1 MKKKIIVSIVIILLV
16 NLVICYNNIVL
27 GVSSIEDLIGDDTMQ
42 SVSTPDDSK
51 SGIVTGINGVIGL
64 LQFVGSGISIIVVTI
79 LGMKYI
85 LASPAD
91 KADVKKSIMPII
103 IGCVLLFGAVNL
115 VSIIMSFSDGIFEVK
130 KGK

>member
-1 MKKKIIVSIVIILLV
+1 MKKKIIISIVIILLV
-16 NLVICYNNIVL
+16 NLVICCNNIAL
-27 GVSSIEDLIGDDTMQ
+27 GISSIEDLIDDATMQ
-42 SVSTPDDSK
+42 NVSTPDDSE
-51 SGIVTGINGVIGL
+51 SGIVSGINGVIGL

-115 VSIIMSFSDGIFEVK
+115 VSAIMSFSDGIFK
-130 KGK
+130 AG

>member
-1 MKKKIIVSIVIILLV
+1 MKKKIIISIVIILLV
-16 NLVICYNNIVL
+16 NLVICFNNIAL
-27 GVSSIEDLIGDDTMQ
+27 GVSSIEDLIEDPTMQ
-42 SVSTPDDSK
+42 NVSTPDDSE
-51 SGIVTGINGVIGL
+51 SGIVSGINGVIGL

-115 VSIIMSFSDGIFEVK
+115 VSAIMSFSDGIFEA
-130 KGK
+130 G

>member
-1 MKKKIIVSIVIILLV
+1 MKKKIIISIVIILLV

-27 GVSSIEDLIGDDTMQ
+27 GAEVASIDDLISQDTMQ
-42 SVSTPDDSK
+42 SVSTPDDSE
-51 SGIVTGINGVIGL
+51 SGIVSGINGVIGL

-115 VSIIMSFSDGIFEVK
+115 VSAIMSFSDGIFEA
-130 KGK
+130 G

>member
-1 MKKKIIVSIVIILLV
+1 MKKKIIISIVIILLV
-16 NLVICYNNIVL
+16 NLVICCNNIAL
-27 GVSSIEDLIGDDTMQ
+27 GISSIEDLIDDATMQ
-42 SVSTPDDSK
+42 NVSTPDDSE
-51 SGIVTGINGVIGL
+51 SGIVSGINGVIGL

-115 VSIIMSFSDGIFEVK
+115 VSAIMSFSDGIFKAE
-130 KGK
+130 